1 METESYSYVVQNN
14 SDLSTDI
21 VKQVAYYCLR
31 ENNTQTS
38 CIKRDFNFS
47 YRQTGKIMDVLEKM
61 GIIRSVRNHP
71 FIKELSVS
79 SFEEI
84 DAIFNNESI
93 LTDDVVTQ
101 NKVNVDSEPDSRK
114 TWMEQ
119 EKQRIKENILKQ
131 RELRESRKKAKE
143 ELIAEGLIE
152 NTKRREPIPQHVQDA
167 VWRRDGGKCVKCGSQ
182 ENLEFD
188 HIIPLSK
195 GGSNTVRNIQLLCQK
210 CNREK
215 SNKIG

>member
-101 NKVNVDSEPDSRK
+101 NKVNIDSEPDSRK

-119 EKQRIKENILKQ
+119 EKQRIKENIISVPLKWD
-131 RELRESRKKAKE
+131 EL
-143 ELIAEGLIE
+143 
-152 NTKRREPIPQHVQDA
+152 N
-167 VWRRDGGKCVKCGSQ
+167 
-182 ENLEFD
+182 N
-188 HIIPLSK
+188 
-195 GGSNTVRNIQLLCQK
+195 
-210 CNREK
+210 
-215 SNKIG
+215 